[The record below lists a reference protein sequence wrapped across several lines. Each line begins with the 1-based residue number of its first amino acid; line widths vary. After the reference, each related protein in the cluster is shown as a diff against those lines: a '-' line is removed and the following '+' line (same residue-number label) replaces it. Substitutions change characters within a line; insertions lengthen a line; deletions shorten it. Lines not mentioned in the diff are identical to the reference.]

1 MARNIPNIITLSRM
15 LFAAMLLVIPCNS
28 IVFLCLYL
36 CCALSDILDGYI
48 ARRYNLTSKT
58 GAKLDSLADGVLA
71 AVMVIL
77 LFRKDLLLPYAG
89 LIITVVLIRL
99 INLMATRVKFKQWG
113 MLHTLGN
120 KAAGFMAFLAVPYYY
135 CMRSL
140 PHPAEVILWTLAI
153 ASSLEETLIIMT
165 SSTYNSDDKGL
176 VWRMMQK

>member
-1 MARNIPNIITLSRM
+1 
-15 LFAAMLLVIPCNS
+15 
-28 IVFLCLYL
+28 
-36 CCALSDILDGYI
+36 
-48 ARRYNLTSKT
+48 
-58 GAKLDSLADGVLA
+58 
-71 AVMVIL
+71 
-77 LFRKDLLLPYAG
+77 
-89 LIITVVLIRL
+89 
-99 INLMATRVKFKQWG
+99 

-120 KAAGFMAFLAVPYYY
+120 KATGFMVFLAVPYYY